1 MKKIAVVKPEE
12 FSKWV
17 RELGSPLTIRDPL
30 TDSNTVFTYEYAKQ
44 ISVAIREGRV
54 SRDDLYQRV
63 KEAAISRLTSILAE
77 LSR

>member
-1 MKKIAVVKPEE
+1 
-12 FSKWV
+12 
-17 RELGSPLTIRDPL
+17 
-30 TDSNTVFTYEYAKQ
+30 VFTYEYAKQ